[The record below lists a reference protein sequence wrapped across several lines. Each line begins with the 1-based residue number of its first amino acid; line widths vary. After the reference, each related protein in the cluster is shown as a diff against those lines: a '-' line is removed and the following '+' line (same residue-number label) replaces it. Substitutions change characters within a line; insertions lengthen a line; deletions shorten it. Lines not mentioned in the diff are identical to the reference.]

1 MSVFVAGGAGPVI
14 NLLRLRLSGLR
25 TADLPAA
32 RERDD
37 DFFESLVEDHYR
49 RVYTLIY
56 RIVHNEAD
64 AADLTQE
71 TFVRVYRALPRLRA
85 EGASATWIRRIATN
99 LSLDFLRR
107 RKAAPQCTS
116 LDAPTSD
123 DAEPVQARDVADRS
137 ADPEKLLAGE
147 ERTQVLRRA
156 VASLPDDYRAVIVLH
171 HMEEMRVEEI
181 AAVLGVPEGTVKS
194 RLSRARKALFRKLAP
209 YFDPELAR

>member
-1 MSVFVAGGAGPVI
+1 MI
-14 NLLRLRLSGLR
+14 NLLRLRLNGLR
-25 TADLPAA
+25 TIDLPVA
-32 RERDD
+32 RAHDD
-37 DFFESLVEDHYR
+37 ELFQSLVDDHYR
-49 RVYTLIY
+49 RIYTLIY

-107 RKAAPQCTS
+107 RKAAPATTS
-116 LDAPTSD
+116 LDVPNTE
-123 DAEPVQARDVADRS
+123 DAEQSQVRDIADSS
-137 ADPEKLLAGE
+137 ADPEKIVAAE
-147 ERTQVLRRA
+147 ERTRVLRRA
-156 VASLPDDYRAVIVLH
+156 VESLPADYRSVIVLH

-194 RLSRARKALFRKLAP
+194 RLSRARKALYRKLAP
-209 YFDPELAR
+209 YFDPELAN

>member
-1 MSVFVAGGAGPVI
+1 MI

>member
-1 MSVFVAGGAGPVI
+1 VI